1 MCVFINKNQEV
12 SVVTKFDKSEKFLV
26 QKNIGDDIVF
36 PARATTL
43 SAGYDF
49 VAPDDFSIKP
59 GEKVLI
65 FTNVKVL
72 LKPNEFMLLAINS
85 GRAIKEQIV
94 LANQIGIIDS
104 DYKNNK
110 KTDGNIGVCLKNEKP
125 AYKLVPKTITLN
137 AFEKLEVAT
146 MQDLTEYNTFHFK
159 KGDVIAQGIILTY
172 NTLTQEEVPT
182 KEREGGF
189 GHTREQ
195 GDK

>member
-1 MCVFINKNQEV
+1 MQFDTTKVEEV
-12 SVVTKFDKSEKFLV
+12 LITKFDKSDKFLV
-26 QKNIGDDIVF
+26 QKNIGDEVVF
-36 PARATTL
+36 PARATTF

-59 GEKVLI
+59 GEQVLV
-65 FTNVKVL
+65 FTNVKVV

-85 GRAIKEQIV
+85 GRAIKEKIV
-94 LANQIGIIDS
+94 LANQLGIIDS
-104 DYKNNK
+104 DYQNNK
-110 KTDGNIGVCLKNEKP
+110 KTDGNIGVCLKNDKP
-125 AYKLVPKTITLN
+125 AYKLTPKTITLN
-137 AFEKLEVAT
+137 AFEKLEVAAIE
-146 MQDLTEYNTFHFK
+146 DLTEYNTYHFK

-172 NTLTQEEVPT
+172 NTLTVEDVPT